1 MIFGRYSR
9 KYLQALIGRD
19 IAVDTFEKIHLLPYK
34 EFSEFHSGD
43 LVSRAANDPEKAS
56 RLVMTNFTDMISAVL
71 TLILAIIYLVKI
83 NLFIAVVSI
92 IIIPATLFIGQFIE
106 QRMRSISKAY
116 EDHAAKLRS
125 ILQEYLQRIDI
136 AKVFRTAAAFL
147 HRFTTMRKWQR
158 GLHIRSALLNFW
170 MYQMGNLITDAFI
183 IIAVFF
189 IALSA
194 IRGQASIGE
203 MTAYVYLL
211 GQIQLPLMNITQA
224 MGNMQQ
230 GYGAVSRIFSIF
242 GNRSNES
249 GHSIQM
255 MEGGNYSRFDPNTPA
270 VICENV
276 SLWMKRDHYSISIL
290 KNINFQ
296 VSAGE
301 TVAIVGSSG
310 SGKTSLARLLCG
322 LYTASEGNMTI
333 FGETQNENPRR
344 FRSMIAYVPQT
355 PILFPGTIMD
365 NILLGRLD
373 ATYEEVIQ
381 AAMAANAHDFIMQL
395 PKGYD
400 TMVGEQGRSLSGG
413 QKQRICIARALLANT
428 PILILDE
435 PTSALDHESERSIT
449 DTIRSLSRQKT
460 IFIIS
465 HRLSTIID
473 ADKII
478 VLNNG
483 TIAGIGTHAELL
495 SGNEHYSRLWTA
507 QLISKDMV
515 V

>member
-1 MIFGRYSR
+1 
-9 KYLQALIGRD
+9 
-19 IAVDTFEKIHLLPYK
+19 
-34 EFSEFHSGD
+34 
-43 LVSRAANDPEKAS
+43 
-56 RLVMTNFTDMISAVL
+56 
-71 TLILAIIYLVKI
+71 
-83 NLFIAVVSI
+83 
-92 IIIPATLFIGQFIE
+92 
-106 QRMRSISKAY
+106 
-116 EDHAAKLRS
+116 
-125 ILQEYLQRIDI
+125 
-136 AKVFRTAAAFL
+136 
-147 HRFTTMRKWQR
+147 
-158 GLHIRSALLNFW
+158 
-170 MYQMGNLITDAFI
+170 
-183 IIAVFF
+183 
-189 IALSA
+189 
-194 IRGQASIGE
+194 
-203 MTAYVYLL
+203 
-211 GQIQLPLMNITQA
+211 
-224 MGNMQQ
+224 
-230 GYGAVSRIFSIF
+230 
-242 GNRSNES
+242 
-249 GHSIQM
+249 
-255 MEGGNYSRFDPNTPA
+255 
-270 VICENV
+270 
-276 SLWMKRDHYSISIL
+276 
-290 KNINFQ
+290 
-296 VSAGE
+296 
-301 TVAIVGSSG
+301 
-310 SGKTSLARLLCG
+310 
-322 LYTASEGNMTI
+322 
-333 FGETQNENPRR
+333 
-344 FRSMIAYVPQT
+344 MIAYVPQT